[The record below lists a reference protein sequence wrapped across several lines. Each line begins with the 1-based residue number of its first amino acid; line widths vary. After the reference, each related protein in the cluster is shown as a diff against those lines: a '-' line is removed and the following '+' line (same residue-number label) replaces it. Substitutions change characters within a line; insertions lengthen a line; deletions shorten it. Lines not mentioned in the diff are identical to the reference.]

1 MQIIK
6 ANEEMTENEKKKE
19 FLQSYRRAKRK
30 VERLERQLREL
41 RLNKLSPSA
50 INGDGMPHSTDI
62 ADLSDYAA
70 KLDEIERDIIS
81 ARYERICAFQRVQKA
96 IEMMA
101 DEQEKNLLTYR
112 YIDGVEWEIIA
123 VEMKYTWRHTL
134 RLHGRA
140 LENFKMS

>member
-1 MQIIK
+1 MEK
-6 ANEEMTENEKKKE
+6 TENEKKKD

-50 INGDGMPHSTDI
+50 INGDGMPHGADI
-62 ADLSDYAA
+62 KDLSDYAA

-81 ARYERICAFQRVQKA
+81 ARYERICALQRVREA
-96 IEMMA
+96 IEAMG

-112 YIDGVEWEIIA
+112 YIDGMKWETVA
-123 VEMKYTWRHTL
+123 VAMGYSWKQTHRIHS
-134 RLHGRA
+134 HA
-140 LENFKMS
+140 LENLKMEKKDDIE